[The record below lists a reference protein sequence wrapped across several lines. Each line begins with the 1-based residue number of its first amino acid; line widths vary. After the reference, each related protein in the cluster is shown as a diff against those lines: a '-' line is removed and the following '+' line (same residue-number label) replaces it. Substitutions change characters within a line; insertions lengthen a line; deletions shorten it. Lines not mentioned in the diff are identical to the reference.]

1 VDIDPAQAATM
12 QVPIPNE
19 RDHLVVRD
27 HDRLMH
33 PLVVGQKFP
42 ATPSVADKEFSI
54 HQLVPRHF
62 IESEQSV

>member
-1 VDIDPAQAATM
+1 
-12 QVPIPNE
+12 
-19 RDHLVVRD
+19 
-27 HDRLMH
+27 MH